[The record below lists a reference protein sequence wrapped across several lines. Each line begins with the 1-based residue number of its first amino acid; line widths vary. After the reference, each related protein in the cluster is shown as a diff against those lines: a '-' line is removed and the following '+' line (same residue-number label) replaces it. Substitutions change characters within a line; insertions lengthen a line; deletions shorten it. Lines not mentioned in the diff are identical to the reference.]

1 MQTLEK
7 KGRKILFFFVIIPYH
22 YQMNYLLI
30 LFLDIKRQNG
40 NLHRSRLT

>member
-1 MQTLEK
+1 MQTLKK
-7 KGRKILFFFVIIPYH
+7 KGRKILFFVIIPYH

-40 NLHRSRLT
+40 NVHRSRLT